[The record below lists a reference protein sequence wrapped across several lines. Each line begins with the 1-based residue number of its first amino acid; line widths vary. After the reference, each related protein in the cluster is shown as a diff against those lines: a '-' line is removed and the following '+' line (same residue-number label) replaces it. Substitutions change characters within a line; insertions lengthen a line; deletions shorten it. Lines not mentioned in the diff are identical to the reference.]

1 MGGVSLLALFL
12 MLGIGIFVG
21 ALFMITLRD
30 LLRSV
35 SPQNRAMQPNHVWLN
50 FVPVF
55 NLVWMF
61 VTVIKIRNSARA
73 EFRSRG
79 WATQEDFGYGVGLAY
94 AATIIVSQVLS
105 LVSEYVNES
114 AFETMTLISGLL
126 SLVALVC
133 WIVYWVKTANV
144 KNRLAYGQAG
154 MGVAS
159 APPPPGYGGGAPQG
173 PRRGC
178 SHCGAM
184 SEPGDDFCRTCGE
197 RLDAVTGGRLGAA
210 SGEGSTLAGS
220 VAPTESAEAE
230 GSEAQDV
237 TDSVCPFCGAAY
249 RPNAQF
255 CASCGRPAV

>member
-1 MGGVSLLALFL
+1 MGNVSPLALFL
-12 MLGIGIFVG
+12 MLGVGIFVG
-21 ALFMITLRD
+21 VLFMINLRD
-30 LLRSV
+30 LLRNV
-35 SPQNRAMQPNHVWLN
+35 SPQNRAMGPNRVWLN
-50 FVPVF
+50 FIPVF

-61 VTVIKIRNSARA
+61 VTVIKIRDSARA

-94 AATIIVSQVLS
+94 AVTVIVSQVLS

-114 AFETMTLISGLL
+114 AFETVTLISGLL

-144 KNRLAYGQAG
+144 KNRLVHGQPTIG
-154 MGVAS
+154 PAS
-159 APPPPGYGGGAPQG
+159 APPPPGYGGWAPQG
-173 PRRGC
+173 SRRGC
-178 SHCGAM
+178 SYCGAM

-197 RLDAVTGGRLGAA
+197 RLDAVTGGRFG
-210 SGEGSTLAGS
+210 AGS
-220 VAPTESAEAE
+220 VEGLTLADSVAPVEGAEAE
-230 GSEAQDV
+230 GLEAQGV
-237 TDSVCPFCGAAY
+237 TDPVCPFCGATY